1 MNVQI
6 QSSFK
11 RSDSLNQLINH
22 HLYKLNRFYDRISY
36 ANIFLKKEQGG
47 HISDKVT
54 LQLFLPKQK
63 GITITEKSS
72 RFEAAIIDAFERA
85 KRQLKR
91 QRDIKKG
98 KLLSPF

>member
-1 MNVQI
+1 MNIQI

-11 RSDSLNQLINH
+11 RSDNLNHLINH
-22 HLYKLNRFYDRISY
+22 HLNKLNRFYDRISY
-36 ANIFLKKEQGG
+36 ANIFLKKEQEG

-54 LQLFLPKQK
+54 LQLGLPKQAD
-63 GITITEKSS
+63 ITITEQGS

-91 QRDIKKG
+91 QKEVRKY
-98 KLLSPF
+98 